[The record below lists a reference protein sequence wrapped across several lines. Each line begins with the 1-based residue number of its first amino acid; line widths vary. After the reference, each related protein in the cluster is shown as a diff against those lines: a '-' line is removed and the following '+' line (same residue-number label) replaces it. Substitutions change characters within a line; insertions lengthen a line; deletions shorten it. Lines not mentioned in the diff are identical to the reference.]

1 VKIPVAAL
9 VATLLTTSIAFAQA
23 GIPRGDG
30 PGGVP
35 VGAGTQRGMQS
46 LNGSGQIGFVT
57 LFPRGKQ
64 TAVVVAI
71 EGAHRRK
78 QRVAIVRA
86 KTCESALPMT
96 MTTWLADLEG
106 GISRSYAPMSQARLL
121 SGNYVAVVY
130 SNNGPKGH
138 PVACGELY
146 E

>member
-1 VKIPVAAL
+1 MKIILAAL
-9 VATLLTTSIAFAQA
+9 LATLLTTSLAYAQD

-46 LNGSGQIGFVT
+46 LNGSGQVGFVT
-57 LFPRGKQ
+57 LFPRGQ
-64 TAVVVAI
+64 RTAVVVAI
-71 EGAHRRK
+71 EGSHGKR

-86 KTCESALPMT
+86 KSCEDALPLT

-106 GISRSYAPMSQARLL
+106 GVSRSFAPISQAHLL
-121 SGNYVAVVY
+121 SGNYVTVVY
-130 SNNGPKGH
+130 SNNGPKGR

-146 E
+146 Q

>member
-1 VKIPVAAL
+1 ML
-9 VATLLTTSIAFAQA
+9 FTTSIAFAQE

-46 LNGSGQIGFVT
+46 LNSSGEVGFVT
-57 LFPRGKQ
+57 LFPRGAR

-71 EGAHRRK
+71 EGSHGKR

-86 KTCESALPMT
+86 KSCDTLPMT

-106 GISRSYAPMSQARLL
+106 GISRSYAPITQAHLL
-121 SGNYVAVVY
+121 SGNYVTVVY
-130 SNNGPKGH
+130 SNNGPKAH

-146 E
+146 Q